1 MKPLRHYISSL
12 RTDAVKALQVF
23 NLMRFGATLLI
34 GILLAKSG
42 IPTADISL
50 YETWLFFGNIVTFFW
65 MGGGQNALIALFPKL
80 GSPEERGSLLFQS
93 FAVFNLLAILAGLA
107 LVMSGGWIGERFAQS
122 GEIPHLWWLCLF
134 ILGNVPSQLVH
145 LFYLLQEKPPFIL
158 RYGMLAFGLQLAA
171 VLAPV
176 YLGFGIEAAFIG
188 LAVWA
193 LLKWIW
199 LLVLTLKYGR
209 WEWKPGILKPY
220 AWAMLPLT
228 LHVLVGNSV
237 EYTDGLIVAGYFED
251 GRQFALF
258 RFGARELPLTML
270 LVGGIVTGLIPVAS
284 RNLGEGMAEIR
295 RRTASLS
302 HWLFPL
308 SAALMALSPFAFPF
322 FYNADFVVSAKVFNI
337 YLLILSSRILL
348 PQVAIIARQRNFVL
362 VGSALLETALNI
374 GLSLWWVRIWGLEGI
389 AMASVAAFLVN
400 KLNLILYNY
409 YVLGIAPGS
418 YIPVKTWA
426 LYTFGL
432 AIVYL
437 LINWTYG

>member
-1 MKPLRHYISSL
+1 MKRLRHHISSL
-12 RTDAVKALQVF
+12 RSDGVKALQVF
-23 NLMRFGATLLI
+23 NLMRFAATFLI

-65 MGGGQNALIALFPKL
+65 MGGGQNALIAFFPKL
-80 GSPEERGSLLFQS
+80 ESPEDRRSLLFQA
-93 FAVFNLLAILAGLA
+93 FAMFNLLALFAALA
-107 LVMSGGWIGERFAQS
+107 LIWSGSWIGGRFGQS

-145 LFYLLQEKPPFIL
+145 LFYLLQEKPLFIL
-158 RYGMLAFGLQLAA
+158 RYGMLAFGLQMAA
-171 VLAPV
+171 VLVPV
-176 YLGFGIEAAFIG
+176 YLGSGIEAAFIS
-188 LAVWA
+188 LAMWA

-199 LLVLTLKYGR
+199 LFVLTLRYGR
-209 WEWKPGILKPY
+209 WEWSPGILKPY

-237 EYTDGLIVAGYFED
+237 EYADGLIVAGYFED

-270 LVGGIVTGLIPVAS
+270 LIGGIVTGLIPVAS
-284 RNLGEGMAEIR
+284 RNLEEGMAEIR
-295 RRTASLS
+295 RRTAGLA

-308 SAALMALSPFAFPF
+308 SAVLMVLSPVAFPLV
-322 FYNADFVVSAKVFNI
+322 YNADFSVSAKVFNI
-337 YLLILSSRILL
+337 YLLIMSSRILL

-362 VGSALLETALNI
+362 VGSALLETALNV
-374 GLSLWWVRIWGLEGI
+374 GLSLWWVRFWGLEGV

-409 YVLGIAPGS
+409 YFLGIAPGS
-418 YIPVKTWA
+418 YIPLKIWG
-426 LYTFGL
+426 LYTLGL
-432 AIVYL
+432 MIVYL
-437 LINWTYG
+437 LINCTYG

>member
-1 MKPLRHYISSL
+1 MKRLRHHISSL
-12 RTDAVKALQVF
+12 RSDGVKALQVF
-23 NLMRFGATLLI
+23 NLMRFAATFLI

-65 MGGGQNALIALFPKL
+65 MGGGQNALIAFFPKL
-80 GSPEERGSLLFQS
+80 ESPEDRRSLLFQA
-93 FAVFNLLAILAGLA
+93 FAVFNLLALFAALA
-107 LVMSGGWIGERFAQS
+107 LIWSGSWIGGRFGQS

-145 LFYLLQEKPPFIL
+145 LFYLLQEKPLFIL
-158 RYGMLAFGLQLAA
+158 RYGMLAFGLQMAA
-171 VLAPV
+171 VLVPV
-176 YLGFGIEAAFIG
+176 YLGSGIEAAFIS
-188 LAVWA
+188 LAMWA

-199 LLVLTLKYGR
+199 LFVLTLRYGR
-209 WEWKPGILKPY
+209 WEWSPGILNPY

-237 EYTDGLIVAGYFED
+237 EYADGLIVAGYFED

-270 LVGGIVTGLIPVAS
+270 LIGGIVTGLIPVAS
-284 RNLGEGMAEIR
+284 RNLEEGMAEIR
-295 RRTASLS
+295 RRTAGLA

-308 SAALMALSPFAFPF
+308 SAVLMVLSPVAFPLV
-322 FYNADFVVSAKVFNI
+322 YNADFSVSAKVFNI

-362 VGSALLETALNI
+362 VGSALLETALNV
-374 GLSLWWVRIWGLEGI
+374 GLSLWWVRFWGLEGV

-409 YVLGIAPGS
+409 YFLGIAPGS
-418 YIPVKTWA
+418 YIPLKIWG
-426 LYTFGL
+426 LYTLGL
-432 AIVYL
+432 MIVYL
-437 LINWTYG
+437 LINCTYG

>member
-1 MKPLRHYISSL
+1 MKRLLHQISSL
-12 RTDAVKALQVF
+12 RNDAVKTLQVF
-23 NLMRFGATLLI
+23 NLMRFGATFLI

-65 MGGGQNALIALFPKL
+65 MGGGQNALVALFPKL
-80 GSPEERGSLLFQS
+80 ESEEERGSLLFQA
-93 FAVFNLLAILAGLA
+93 FAVFNLLSVLGA
-107 LVMSGGWIGERFAQS
+107 LVLVVSGGWIGERFAQS
-122 GEIPHLWWLCLF
+122 GEIPYLWWLCLF
-134 ILGNVPSQLVH
+134 IMGNVPSQLVH

-171 VLAPV
+171 VLVPV
-176 YLGFGIEAAFIG
+176 YLGYGVGAAFIS
-188 LAVWA
+188 LAAWA
-193 LLKWIW
+193 AFKWIW
-199 LLVLTLKYGR
+199 LLALTLKYGR
-209 WEWKPGILKPY
+209 WQWNPGVLKNY
-220 AWAMLPLT
+220 AWVMVPLT

-270 LVGGIVTGLIPVAS
+270 LVGGIVTGLIPVAV
-284 RNLGEGMAEIR
+284 RNLDEGMAEVR
-295 RRTASLS
+295 RRTAGLA

-308 SAALMALSPFAFPF
+308 SAVLMALSPFAFPLV
-322 FYNADFVVSAKVFNI
+322 YNADFAVSAKVFNI

-348 PQVAIIARQRNFVL
+348 PQIAIISRQRNFAL

-374 GLSLWWVRIWGLEGI
+374 GLSLWWVRLWGLEGI

-409 YVLGIAPGS
+409 LILGIAPGS
-418 YIPVKTWA
+418 YIPLKIWGW
-426 LYTFGL
+426 YTAGL
-432 AIVYL
+432 TFVYL

>member
-1 MKPLRHYISSL
+1 MKRLRHHISSL
-12 RTDAVKALQVF
+12 RSDGVKALQVF
-23 NLMRFGATLLI
+23 NLMRFAATFLI

-65 MGGGQNALIALFPKL
+65 MGGGQNALIAFFPKL
-80 GSPEERGSLLFQS
+80 ESPEDRRSLLFQA
-93 FAVFNLLAILAGLA
+93 FAMFNLLALFAALA
-107 LVMSGGWIGERFAQS
+107 LIWSGSWIGGRFGQS

-145 LFYLLQEKPPFIL
+145 LFYLLQEKPLFIL
-158 RYGMLAFGLQLAA
+158 RYGMLAFGLQMAA
-171 VLAPV
+171 VLVPV
-176 YLGFGIEAAFIG
+176 YLGSGIEAAFIS
-188 LAVWA
+188 LAMWA

-199 LLVLTLKYGR
+199 LFVLTLRYGR
-209 WEWKPGILKPY
+209 WEWSPGILKPY

-237 EYTDGLIVAGYFED
+237 EYADGLIVAGYFED

-270 LVGGIVTGLIPVAS
+270 LIGGIVTGLIPVAS
-284 RNLGEGMAEIR
+284 RNLEEGMAEIR
-295 RRTASLS
+295 RRTAGLA

-308 SAALMALSPFAFPF
+308 SAVLMVLSPVAFPLV
-322 FYNADFVVSAKVFNI
+322 YNADFSVSAKVFNI

-362 VGSALLETALNI
+362 VGSALLETALNV
-374 GLSLWWVRIWGLEGI
+374 GLSLWWVRFWGLEGV

-409 YVLGIAPGS
+409 YFLGIAPGS
-418 YIPVKTWA
+418 YIPLKIWG
-426 LYTFGL
+426 LYTLGL
-432 AIVYL
+432 MIVYL
-437 LINWTYG
+437 LINCTYG